1 MNETFL
7 LECNEA
13 RYFSL
18 DILSLGDMGCCMFG
32 FFILPNRSCVFF
44 TELCE
49 LYPSRMRSVKFD
61 RGDVMRS
68 RNGWPLK
75 VTFQSSPPAVSRG
88 ITGCFAIQNIGE
100 VSRSDGG
107 VKEISLAGETYQN
120 IIFHPYVFIRQNVEC
135 DVT

>member
-18 DILSLGDMGCCMFG
+18 DILSLCDMGCCMFG

-49 LYPSRMRSVKFD
+49 LYSSRMRSVKFD

-88 ITGCFAIQNIGE
+88 ITGCFTIQNIGE

>member
-1 MNETFL
+1 MSETFL

-18 DILSLGDMGCCMFG
+18 DILSLCDMGCCMFG

-49 LYPSRMRSVKFD
+49 LYSSRMRSVKFD

>member
-18 DILSLGDMGCCMFG
+18 DILSLCDMGCCMFG

-49 LYPSRMRSVKFD
+49 LYSSRMRSVKFD

>member
-1 MNETFL
+1 MT
-7 LECNEA
+7 
-13 RYFSL
+13 SL
-18 DILSLGDMGCCMFG
+18 
-32 FFILPNRSCVFF
+32 VW
-44 TELCE
+44 
-49 LYPSRMRSVKFD
+49 Y
-61 RGDVMRS
+61 
-68 RNGWPLK
+68 LK
-75 VTFQSSPPAVSRG
+75 PPPAVSRG

>member
-1 MNETFL
+1 MKLFCWNVMRRGISHL
-7 LECNEA
+7 I
-13 RYFSL
+13 FSL
-18 DILSLGDMGCCMFG
+18 CAIWVVVCSAFLSY
-32 FFILPNRSCVFF
+32 RTARVFF

>member
-18 DILSLGDMGCCMFG
+18 DILSLCDMGCCMFG

>member
-1 MNETFL
+1 M
-7 LECNEA
+7 LECNEV

-18 DILSLGDMGCCMFG
+18 DILSLCDMGCCMFG

-49 LYPSRMRSVKFD
+49 LYSSRMRSVKFD